1 MIRAIATAA
10 LLAAVVASCGPGS
23 GGVDVAPLVGGTTGP
38 QATRGRAIFA
48 ANCATCHTLSDAGAS
63 GDVGPNLDDRHP
75 DAAAVAR
82 KVQTG
87 GGGMP
92 AFSGRLSKRELG
104 LVAAYVGAVAG
115 E

>member
-1 MIRAIATAA
+1 VSRAFAVAV
-10 LLAAVVASCGPGS
+10 LLAAVIAGCGPGS
-23 GGVDVAPLVGGTTGP
+23 GGVEVAPLVGGTTGP
-38 QATRGRAIFA
+38 QAARGRAIFA

-63 GDVGPNLDDRHP
+63 GNVGPNLDELGP
-75 DAAAVAR
+75 GAAAVAR
-82 KVQTG
+82 KVQSG

-92 AFSGRLSKRELG
+92 AFSGRLSKREVG